1 MRAAIELDD
10 EALGR
15 LADLVAERVAA
26 RIALHS
32 SPAPD
37 RWMTTK
43 EAALYLR
50 VSISELQRAAAV
62 GAVPHEQDGPGARL
76 YFRAAD
82 LDDWR
87 RAGQPGKPRRALR
100 ARAGASK
107 SLPS

>member
-1 MRAAIELDD
+1 MRAQLDSEDVEAIAVRVVELLRA
-10 EALGR
+10 ESIS
-15 LADLVAERVAA
+15 LA
-26 RIALHS
+26 S

-50 VSISELQRAAAV
+50 VAVSELQRAAAV

-82 LDDWR
+82 LDAWR
-87 RAGQPGKPRRALR
+87 RAGQPGKPRRAPR
-100 ARAGASK
+100 ARASASN
-107 SLPS
+107 SLPE